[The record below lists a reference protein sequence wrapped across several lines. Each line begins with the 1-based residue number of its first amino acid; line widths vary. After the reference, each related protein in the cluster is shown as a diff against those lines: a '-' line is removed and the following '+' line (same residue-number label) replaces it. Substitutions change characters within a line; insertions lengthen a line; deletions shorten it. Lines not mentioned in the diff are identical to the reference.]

1 MRNHVTSQG
10 FLHRWVQME
19 KIEKVK
25 KILVVD
31 SDTNYTIALRNA
43 LSKAGYEVT
52 CCDDSQKVLESLKN
66 LSADMIISEVELPE
80 ISGLTLFKEVRSIP
94 AYQTIPFIFLSSQKR
109 VDDRIKSMEL
119 GVDDYI
125 TKPFYAEEVVA
136 RVDALFA
143 EISELIEEQS
153 QAEKGFSGSLTEMNL
168 VDLIQ
173 TLELGKKSAVL
184 KLKHNFSIG
193 FVYVANG
200 EVIDAL
206 LDELSPDHSIMRM
219 FTWNIGSFFVE
230 MTTLD
235 RERTIRIPNKELVN
249 VGMRRINQWQ
259 QLQQGLPPL
268 NTVVM
273 KTEFNSYQDLSDEE
287 KEVITGISEKIRID
301 EIIEKSRFDD
311 LKALAIVGKLY
322 QKGYLQE
329 TEDSYLTHTDN
340 YLTRLKQKA
349 SHSKTTRERVTSIIS
364 NVFKNDVNS
373 TKSVEEQ
380 GTERKQLPNRRR
392 YERRRDDRIQESNQ
406 VQLTKSDLLLIRERL
421 S

>member
-1 MRNHVTSQG
+1 
-10 FLHRWVQME
+10 ME
-19 KIEKVK
+19 DIEKVK

-31 SDTNYTIALRNA
+31 GDTSYTISLRNA

-52 CCDDSQKVLESLKN
+52 CWDDSQRVLESLKN
-66 LSADMIISEVELPE
+66 LSTDLIISEVELPE
-80 ISGLTLFKEVRSIP
+80 ISGHTLFKEVRSIP
-94 AYQTIPFIFLSSQKR
+94 AHKTIPFVFLSSQKR

-125 TKPFYAEEVVA
+125 TKPFYVEEIVA

-143 EISELIEEQS
+143 EISLLSEEQS
-153 QAEKGFSGSLTEMNL
+153 QSEKGFSGSLTEMNL

-173 TLELGKKSAVL
+173 TLELGKKSAIL
-184 KLKHNFSIG
+184 KLKHNSSIG

-206 LDELSPDHSIMRM
+206 LDELSPDQALLRM
-219 FTWNIGSFFVE
+219 FTWNIGNFFVE
-230 MTTLD
+230 MTILD
-235 RERTIRIPNKELVN
+235 RERTIQIPNKELVN
-249 VGMRRINQWQ
+249 AAMRRINHWQ

-268 NTVVM
+268 NTVVV
-273 KTEFNSYQDLSDEE
+273 KTELNTYQDLSDEE
-287 KEVITGISEKIRID
+287 KELITGISEKIRID

-329 TEDSYLTHTDN
+329 TGDSYLTYTDN
-340 YLTRLKQKA
+340 YLSRLKQNA
-349 SHSKTTRERVTSIIS
+349 SHSKTTRERVASIIS
-364 NVFKNDVNS
+364 NVFKNNGNNN
-373 TKSVEEQ
+373 TIIEEQ
-380 GTERKQLPNRRR
+380 KTERRQLPDRRR
-392 YERRRDDRIQESNQ
+392 YGRRRDDRIRESNQ
-406 VQLTKSDLLLIRERL
+406 VHLTKSDLLLIRERL